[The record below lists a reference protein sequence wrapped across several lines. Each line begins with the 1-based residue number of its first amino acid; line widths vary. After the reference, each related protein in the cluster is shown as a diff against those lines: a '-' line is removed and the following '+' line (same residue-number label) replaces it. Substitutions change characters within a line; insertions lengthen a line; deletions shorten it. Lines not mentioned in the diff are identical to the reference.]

1 MRSEVSMGERVRP
14 WWMPCPGNP
23 DEYPSHNSSVHHL
36 EIMQRIHL
44 RILNRWWR
52 ERQCQEDF
60 PPKFCASNVCLNT
73 VTIFENHYAVTL
85 ATIFENHNAL
95 MLLATSN
102 LWALLWSSPC
112 QVHWRTIGWMMVG
125 QLLSNQLWC
134 GVGLSC
140 CWWFDQRRRGNCE
153 TFRSFDQ
160 RALLCGE
167 NPKPCCCCWFA
178 V

>member
-44 RILNRWWR
+44 RMLSRLWR
-52 ERQCQEDF
+52 ERQCQEHF
-60 PPKFCASNVCLNT
+60 PTKFCRSNVCLNT
-73 VTIFENHYAVTL
+73 G
-85 ATIFENHNAL
+85 HNFWKPYNVL

-125 QLLSNQLWC
+125 QFLSNQLCC

-140 CWWFDQRRRGNCE
+140 CWWFDQRRRGG
-153 TFRSFDQ
+153 
-160 RALLCGE
+160 AVKLLGLLTNTPCCAVKTE
-167 NPKPCCCCWFA
+167 NHDCCCWFA

>member
-1 MRSEVSMGERVRP
+1 MNALPRQSWWIPVSQFIISSFGNYAEDTFEDVIGYGENDNVK
-14 WWMPCPGNP
+14 NIFLL
-23 DEYPSHNSSVHHL
+23 NFVAAISVA
-36 EIMQRIHL
+36 I
-44 RILNRWWR
+44 
-52 ERQCQEDF
+52 
-60 PPKFCASNVCLNT
+60 PV
-73 VTIFENHYAVTL
+73 
-85 ATIFENHNAL
+85 TIFENHNAL

-134 GVGLSC
+134 AVGLSC
-140 CWWFDQRRRGNCE
+140 CWWFDQRRRGSCE

-167 NPKPCCCCWFA
+167 NRKPWLLLVVCSLNI
-178 V
+178 VV